1 MTAISDSLL
10 DEIRPGAWDELAAG
24 SFDTLLAA
32 MDRAQEVC
40 AARMEHAGSPFGAGE
55 GERERWLEVSRRIS
69 GWRTAIR
76 PDNHEAIEAARA
88 YCAQVVD
95 DYATVHPLHEAM
107 ADGRAVPL
115 TPEGAAVSFGGRWW
129 VASHDR
135 YVPLDPGDAEQA
147 ALMSVLERHA
157 AELGRLAQVQT
168 EPAEVAP
175 VRPADSGNGER

>member
-55 GERERWLEVSRRIS
+55 GERARWLEVSRRIS

-88 YCAQVVD
+88 YCAQIVD
-95 DYATVHPLHEAM
+95 DYATVRPLHEAM

-129 VASHDR
+129 VAGHDR
-135 YVPLDPGDAEQA
+135 YVPLDPDDAEQA
-147 ALMSVLERHA
+147 ALVSVLERHA
-157 AELGRLAQVQT
+157 AELDRLAQVQT
-168 EPAEVAP
+168 EAAEVAP
-175 VRPADSGNGER
+175 VRPGDSGNGER